1 MASLML
7 FSIRYQ
13 QSSPIYCSLG
23 PVAVSE
29 GDTAVSFVFSEMVW
43 PRGIEEGDRDT
54 QRDRETVREI
64 EREVRMTERQLP
76 LPQVKPHPPSLG
88 PEDDHLPAEDQ

>member
-23 PVAVSE
+23 PVAVSG

-43 PRGIEEGDRDT
+43 PRGIEEGDRNT
-54 QRDRETVREI
+54 QTHTHRDRETVREI
-64 EREVRMTERQLP
+64 ERFE
-76 LPQVKPHPPSLG
+76 
-88 PEDDHLPAEDQ
+88 